1 MSAVA
6 APLPR
11 PPKFG
16 YVHLERCVA
25 DIVREATSD
34 SDLDRRAVLARACVL
49 LGAEEAVLRRR
60 GFDRAYRRLIEGV

>member
-1 MSAVA
+1 MA

-16 YVHLERCVA
+16 YGHLERCLA
-25 DIVREATSD
+25 RIVREAATAD
-34 SDLDRRAVLARACVL
+34 DLDRRVVLARACAL
-49 LGAEEAVLRRR
+49 LEADAEVVRRR